1 MVTKRQDAT
10 ATSSSTP
17 ATFSIDTE
25 SFVSQA
31 TVGSFL
37 PCCCPRSAFLLS
49 FFICDWIW
57 AAATSSSTV
66 TKRQDATATSS
77 FTPAT
82 FSIDAKSFVSQAT
95 VGSFLPCCCPRFA
108 FLLSFFICDWNWPAA
123 TSSSTVTKRQHVTA
137 TSCSTVAKYSTDANA
152 AATSS
157 STPAKFSTDASS
169 SMSEASVGSFLPCSC
184 PRSAFFLC
192 FFRCVWMLAAAT
204 SSPVVIS
211 FPSDASSF
219 WLETSVD
226 SFLACCFPSSGFLL
240 CHSWDDGSGN
250 PSSPP
255 CLQTIHSVVPA
266 SRAGHKSKRKN
277 RGLCCSQTSQTPWSI
292 FVHSKKTS
300 TNIADA
306 EQINTNRVKVE
317 KTVEIALASAE
328 TLLLAAVRHTL
339 SPASELAPH

>member
-1 MVTKRQDAT
+1 MFHRRK
-10 ATSSSTP
+10 
-17 ATFSIDTE
+17 
-25 SFVSQA
+25 
-31 TVGSFL
+31 
-37 PCCCPRSAFLLS
+37 CCG
-49 FFICDWIW
+49 
-57 AAATSSSTV
+57 
-66 TKRQDATATSS
+66 TSS
-77 FTPAT
+77 FP
-82 FSIDAKSFVSQAT
+82 
-95 VGSFLPCCCPRFA
+95 
-108 FLLSFFICDWNWPAA
+108 
-123 TSSSTVTKRQHVTA
+123 
-137 TSCSTVAKYSTDANA
+137 
-152 AATSS
+152 
-157 STPAKFSTDASS
+157 PAKFPTDASS

-184 PRSAFFLC
+184 TRSAFLLC

-204 SSPVVIS
+204 SSPMFIS

-250 PSSPP
+250 ASSPP

-266 SRAGHKSKRKN
+266 SRSGHKSKRKN

-328 TLLLAAVRHTL
+328 TLLLAAVRQTL